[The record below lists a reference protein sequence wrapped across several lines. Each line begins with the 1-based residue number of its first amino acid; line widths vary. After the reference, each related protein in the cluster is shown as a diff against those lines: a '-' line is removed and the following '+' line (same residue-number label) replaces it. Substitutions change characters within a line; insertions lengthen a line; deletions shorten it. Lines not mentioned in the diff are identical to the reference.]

1 MSEVTPRFG
10 GLNIL
15 IGVLPIRL
23 EVSSQDKIHYLF
35 LQQSVEDVLCLLL
48 QNFGMCIHVLGVDI

>member
-15 IGVLPIRL
+15 IGVLPVGL

-35 LQQSVEDVLCLLL
+35 LRKSVEDVSCLL
-48 QNFGMCIHVLGVDI
+48 

>member
-1 MSEVTPRFG
+1 MSEVAPIFG

-15 IGVLPIRL
+15 IGMSQKGL

-35 LQQSVEDVLCLLL
+35 
-48 QNFGMCIHVLGVDI
+48 F